1 MKKNK
6 ILLICTLILMLTCM
20 MLASCS
26 RNEKV
31 TSISLKNEG
40 AIEIAAGRLEYSEH
54 MLLVN
59 YSSGSVIEVPLSE
72 NMFSELDILKLY
84 QPGEHV
90 ITASYGGQK
99 CQIGVSVKR
108 ATFGEL
114 KFPENTVFTYDGTE
128 HVVEIEGELP
138 SNATVTY
145 PGGNS
150 FINAGTYDVTAV
162 VSCNGY
168 ETARVTTK
176 VTVERAK
183 YDMSGVKLES
193 KEVTYNGKPQFITI
207 SGKLPSGVSDPTYYI
222 NDNKVSSVT
231 DAGEYTVTAV
241 FAAKDP
247 NYAPIEDMKAT
258 LKINPAEYS
267 LDDAELTFKTASGA
281 LIFTPWKSYDGK
293 TVKFDFHDNGAFGK
307 NVNVSYSVLNESGEV
322 ISRSNTE
329 TNIKNAG
336 KYTVRVEFTL
346 LDGKNYKQIEPLEF
360 PFEIDKAKF
369 DVTKVEFSSTSFEYD
384 GEKHSIFVDLPS
396 ELDAS
401 NIEIKYEYI
410 LNGEVLLENGS
421 AVTGVSQAGE
431 YTVNAIFTVNNSN
444 YADIEPMQAKLV
456 IEKKKVASSW
466 FDFSES
472 SPSEISKGE
481 SGAFEFIAISH
492 EGVNISACIYKVEA
506 EELTA
511 VIEPTSLT
519 PDENGR
525 AVIELE
531 TAELEAGAYAC
542 IFTVTVTDENY
553 ILSTGS
559 TFLDYR
565 FNFEIVN

>member
-1 MKKNK
+1 
-6 ILLICTLILMLTCM
+6 
-20 MLASCS
+20 
-26 RNEKV
+26 
-31 TSISLKNEG
+31 
-40 AIEIAAGRLEYSEH
+40 
-54 MLLVN
+54 
-59 YSSGSVIEVPLSE
+59 
-72 NMFSELDILKLY
+72 
-84 QPGEHV
+84 
-90 ITASYGGQK
+90 
-99 CQIGVSVKR
+99 
-108 ATFGEL
+108 
-114 KFPENTVFTYDGTE
+114 
-128 HVVEIEGELP
+128 
-138 SNATVTY
+138 
-145 PGGNS
+145 
-150 FINAGTYDVTAV
+150 
-162 VSCNGY
+162 
-168 ETARVTTK
+168 
-176 VTVERAK
+176 
-183 YDMSGVKLES
+183 
-193 KEVTYNGKPQFITI
+193 
-207 SGKLPSGVSDPTYYI
+207 
-222 NDNKVSSVT
+222 
-231 DAGEYTVTAV
+231 
-241 FAAKDP
+241 
-247 NYAPIEDMKAT
+247 
-258 LKINPAEYS
+258 
-267 LDDAELTFKTASGA
+267 
-281 LIFTPWKSYDGK
+281 
-293 TVKFDFHDNGAFGK
+293 
-307 NVNVSYSVLNESGEV
+307 
-322 ISRSNTE
+322 
-329 TNIKNAG
+329 
-336 KYTVRVEFTL
+336 
-346 LDGKNYKQIEPLEF
+346 
-360 PFEIDKAKF
+360 
-369 DVTKVEFSSTSFEYD
+369 VEFSSTSLEYD

-396 ELDAS
+396 ELDTS

-410 LNGEVLLENGS
+410 LNGEVLLENGN